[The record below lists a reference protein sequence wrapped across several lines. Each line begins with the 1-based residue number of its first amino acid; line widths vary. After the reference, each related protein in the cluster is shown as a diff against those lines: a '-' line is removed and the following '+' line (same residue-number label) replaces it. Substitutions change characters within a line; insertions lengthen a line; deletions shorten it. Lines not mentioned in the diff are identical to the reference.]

1 MNRRSFIKS
10 AVALPLFGIGG
21 VAFGQSRAR
30 QIAKG
35 AQMRVAVIGCGAR
48 VHSIL
53 EPILRERV
61 VALVDPDPAQLARVR
76 ALGKKLPNGA
86 NMEGARAFADYREL
100 FDKMGDSLD
109 AVFIATPNH
118 HHALATVLAA
128 PRGIHV
134 FVEKPMA
141 HTLEEARA
149 MGAAAKASGIVTQV
163 GNFGHSTKAMR
174 VCVESI
180 KRGLIGE
187 IREVWCYDDRVN
199 AMRYRPP
206 SAKPPAGMDWDLWC
220 GGSPVCD
227 YYGPTEDHN
236 GLHPHDWHSWID
248 YGNGSIGNMATHIM
262 DAAFWSL
269 DLGSV
274 HPLSVET
281 QDVQFA
287 CDGAWAWRDTLE
299 YRFPAR
305 GDLPPVTLHWYD
317 GLRDGIPFDKAHIGK
332 NGHPVKRAYLNL
344 PPVIAKYEREFHLE
358 KAPFAPMGTI
368 FEGTKGVIWF
378 SHHSMIRFFP
388 KHLGKEMKKFPG
400 YKSTEHVHEFYN
412 AIVERREA
420 NTNFGFSVP
429 LAETLLL
436 GNVAARAGKGKLLW
450 DGTRITNNPAA
461 NAFLSAPVRS
471 GWSLPSA

>member
-1 MNRRSFIKS
+1 
-10 AVALPLFGIGG
+10 
-21 VAFGQSRAR
+21 
-30 QIAKG
+30 
-35 AQMRVAVIGCGAR
+35 
-48 VHSIL
+48 
-53 EPILRERV
+53 
-61 VALVDPDPAQLARVR
+61 
-76 ALGKKLPNGA
+76 
-86 NMEGARAFADYREL
+86 
-100 FDKMGDSLD
+100 
-109 AVFIATPNH
+109 
-118 HHALATVLAA
+118 
-128 PRGIHV
+128 
-134 FVEKPMA
+134 MA

-163 GNFGHSTKAMR
+163 GNFGHSTKAMQ

-206 SAKPPAGMDWDLWC
+206 AAKPPAGMDWDLWC

-281 QDVQFA
+281 QEVQFA
-287 CDGAWAWRDTLE
+287 CPGAWAWRDTLE

-317 GLRDGIPFDKAHIGK
+317 GLRDGVPFDKAHIGK
-332 NGHPVKRAYLNL
+332 NGHPAKREYLNL
-344 PPVIAKYEREFHLE
+344 PPVIARYEREFHLE

-420 NTNFGFSVP
+420 NTGFGFSVP

-461 NAFLSAPVRS
+461 NAFLSAPVRP
-471 GWSLPSA
+471 GWSLG